1 MSGSDGVMRPEA
13 ITSQRK
19 GDITGAGREGAHVP
33 YVKRKRITLADLNGR
48 TFARVWEAAQIL
60 EADQRTLLT
69 MLAAGEIPGT
79 RVGAQWRV
87 PVAWLREAASGKA
100 PSQGVA

>member
-1 MSGSDGVMRPEA
+1 MRPEA

-19 GDITGAGREGAHVP
+19 GDIPGAGREGAHVP

-48 TFARVWEAAQIL
+48 TFARVWEAASIL

-69 MLAAGEIPGT
+69 MLTAGEVPGT
-79 RVGAQWRV
+79 RVGAQWRI

-100 PSQGVA
+100 ASQGAAS